1 MRWSISLALALSV
14 AACRQTIVLDQ
25 HVDGGGGGGGGADSG
40 PALCTGPPLV
50 FTPEAPEVI
59 VALDRSLGMATRFGD
74 TTVLVAA
81 RDAIAQ
87 QATRYQNFI
96 RFGYVE
102 FPGSGNS
109 CSPQP
114 GCCASTVYPPVV
126 NFAAFDIQLHACDQ
140 NPPPSCST
148 TGYQRPTTAT
158 LYGCNLVFA
167 RPPDP
172 PRERY
177 VLLVSN
183 GRPDCGTNQNS
194 GCMDAQ
200 NMADQLA
207 RNRVRTIVVAP
218 GQLDPDTTDCL
229 AGIAIWGGSDNPPYL
244 HPASNPTE
252 LTAEIGDITRAMAK
266 DACQLDLTTP
276 IQNPDHAAVFWND
289 TQIPRQRS
297 GTDGWELSVQGFEVV
312 LHGKWCDRLVDD
324 GPDAFA
330 LFANCDPQR

>member
-25 HVDGGGGGGGGADSG
+25 HIDGGGGGGADSG
-40 PALCTGPPLV
+40 PASCSGPPQD
-50 FTPEAPEVI
+50 FTPEFPEVI

-74 TTVLVAA
+74 STVLAAA
-81 RDAIAQ
+81 RDAIDQHAM
-87 QATRYQNFI
+87 RYQNLI

-102 FPGSGNS
+102 FPGAGNS

-114 GCCASTVYPPVV
+114 GCCASEVTSPGVY
-126 NFAAFDIQLHACDQ
+126 FGAFDMALHACDQ
-140 NPPPSCST
+140 NPAPSCST
-148 TGYQRPTTAT
+148 AGYQRPTTAT
-158 LYGCNLVFA
+158 LYSCSLVFS
-167 RPPDP
+167 RPPEK

-183 GRPDCGTNQNS
+183 GWPDCGTNQNS

-218 GQLDPDTTDCL
+218 GQLDPDTDDCL
-229 AGIAIWGGSDNPPYL
+229 AGIAVRGGSDNPPYL
-244 HPASNPTE
+244 HPASNPAE
-252 LTAEIGDITRAMAK
+252 LTTEIGDITRAMAK
-266 DACQLDLTTP
+266 DACQLDLTKP
-276 IQNPDHAAVFWND
+276 IQDPDQAAVFWNN
-289 TQIPRQRS
+289 TTIPRHRS
-297 GTDGWELSVQGFEVV
+297 GTDGWELNLNGYEII

-324 GPDAFA
+324 GPGAFA
-330 LFANCDPQR
+330 LFPNCDPQR